1 MRGGCRFMFLLDAF
15 CPSKIITIFAPMSQ
29 PFDGIVRCAGVA
41 SATPHFCKCCQIVVK
56 KKLYKNI
63 NLLLYNHLGYIN
75 TMFPNLNS
83 RSSRGEATETDD
95 QVSSVFLRPIRS
107 VEKRCKPSLFRDR
120 NRNGSLF
127 TAPPLIPIY
136 RNDRSN
142 MSYLIDCKFFIKH
155 TRLISISFHPDS
167 LENHP
172 Q

>member
-1 MRGGCRFMFLLDAF
+1 MKQKIYRV
-15 CPSKIITIFAPMSQ
+15 SKERAITIA
-29 PFDGIVRCAGVA
+29 A
-41 SATPHFCKCCQIVVK
+41 
-56 KKLYKNI
+56 
-63 NLLLYNHLGYIN
+63 NHN
-75 TMFPNLNS
+75 C
-83 RSSRGEATETDD
+83 
-95 QVSSVFLRPIRS
+95 V
-107 VEKRCKPSLFRDR
+107 
-120 NRNGSLF
+120 SLF